1 MASSRFY
8 PFSNTYILHEH
19 FRSIF
24 FEEYEMEQETTWIIG
39 THTLSSGDAINFY
52 VLGKGNK
59 DYENLFWKGGAMAAN
74 LADGTQA
81 ILILKEVA
89 DQLTEDELVAILN
102 HEIGH
107 LECGHLDDKNI
118 HGLLVDEQLE
128 IEADCYALQF
138 SSKRDLRNAC
148 YKLMEIRFG
157 IKERWRA
164 AVQFFAPQW
173 RRGLRLM
180 F

>member
-1 MASSRFY
+1 MTRGGHRPPLVSICFHSGISY
-8 PFSNTYILHEH
+8 TNILTFLRRIEN
-19 FRSIF
+19 
-24 FEEYEMEQETTWIIG
+24 G
-39 THTLSSGDAINFY
+39 TKHRIN
-52 VLGKGNK
+52 
-59 DYENLFWKGGAMAAN
+59 DR
-74 LADGTQA
+74 
-81 ILILKEVA
+81 
-89 DQLTEDELVAILN
+89 
-102 HEIGH
+102 
-107 LECGHLDDKNI
+107 NI
-118 HGLLVDEQLE
+118 HDHIVDEQCE
-128 IEADCYALQF
+128 IEADAYALQF

>member
-1 MASSRFY
+1 MY
-8 PFSNTYILHEH
+8 P
-19 FRSIF
+19 
-24 FEEYEMEQETTWIIG
+24 
-39 THTLSSGDAINFY
+39 
-52 VLGKGNK
+52 
-59 DYENLFWKGGAMAAN
+59 
-74 LADGTQA
+74 GTQGIEA
-81 ILILKEVA
+81 CGDRGDVSLFDETRTTGYLAGSPVLKGRV
-89 DQLTEDELVAILN
+89 DVT

-107 LECGHLDDKNI
+107 LECGHLDNKNI